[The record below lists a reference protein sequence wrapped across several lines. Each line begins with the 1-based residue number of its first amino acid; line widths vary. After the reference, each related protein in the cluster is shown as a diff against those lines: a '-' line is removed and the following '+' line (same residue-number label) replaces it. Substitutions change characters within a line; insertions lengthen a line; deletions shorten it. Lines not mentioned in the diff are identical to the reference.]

1 MALEKLNRPCP
12 PTASTPAPLRRGT
25 HAPNRGL
32 ALRAMAVEF
41 PEVHGHP
48 NRLPFEGCLT
58 LVDVASDKAP
68 SGARG
73 HRVVLTRAAAEAAL
87 PSLLGMAVDYKAG
100 WDGHDARQ
108 KCGIITSAALDDNRL
123 MVAGFLFARDFPEI
137 ERKFPARRRPATMGM
152 SYELADAHVA
162 DMRAAVWT
170 LTRATFTGAAILLRD
185 KAAYRDTSFRLRRS
199 PRHSTE
205 PTAPPE
211 PAVIGVSAGSLSFRA
226 QRGTC
231 FSPGVPMPPTLP
243 KPPRLRARLQPCRC
257 QPRHERGFSP

>member
-1 MALEKLNRPCP
+1 
-12 PTASTPAPLRRGT
+12 
-25 HAPNRGL
+25 
-32 ALRAMAVEF
+32 MAVEF

-108 KCGIITSAALDDNRL
+108 KCGIITSATLEGQRL
-123 MVAGFLFARDFPEI
+123 LVEGYLFARDFPEI
-137 ERKFPARRRPATMGM
+137 EPKVLRDPDEKTPQSTSARQMGM

-162 DMRAAVWT
+162 DMRASIWT

-185 KAAYRDTSFRLRRS
+185 KAAYRGTSFRVRRGAKR
-199 PRHSTE
+199 PLARV
-205 PTAPPE
+205 A
-211 PAVIGVSAGSLSFRA
+211 AGL
-226 QRGTC
+226 
-231 FSPGVPMPPTLP
+231 
-243 KPPRLRARLQPCRC
+243 
-257 QPRHERGFSP
+257 